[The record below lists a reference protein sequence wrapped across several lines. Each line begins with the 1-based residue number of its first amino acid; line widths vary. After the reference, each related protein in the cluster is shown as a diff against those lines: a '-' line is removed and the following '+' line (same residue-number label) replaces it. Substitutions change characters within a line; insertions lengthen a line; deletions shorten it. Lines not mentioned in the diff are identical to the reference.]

1 MFSISRNL
9 GKAQNLTIPF
19 HLYLSALNPIIPS
32 QFENKKGNYRWFPIH
47 RRADAIS
54 TQTKKKKKIGS
65 LETKN
70 KKLKKKF
77 LINAFI
83 TKKKQFF
90 F

>member
-1 MFSISRNL
+1 MFSISRDL

-54 TQTKKKKKIGS
+54 TQTRKKKDWLIRNEKQEVEKK
-65 LETKN
+65 N
-70 KKLKKKF
+70 F
-77 LINAFI
+77 
-83 TKKKQFF
+83 
-90 F
+90 